1 MTVSNSA
8 RVGSDTGSAIGT
20 RIKDAREALSWSV
33 EELARRMGVT
43 VDTVNDWES
52 CERDPRSNRII
63 TLAGVLGVSAHWLLD
78 GSLEFAP
85 QESGNPAEAA
95 RAQLQSVKMKIN
107 ELNQLVS
114 DIEAQLEQL

>member
-52 CERDPRSNRII
+52 CERDPRSNRNWSSHEKTFSQGKGTWEENRKEIK
-63 TLAGVLGVSAHWLLD
+63 TPQPKWKDSPQAPWKETSQNSSSPVR
-78 GSLEFAP
+78 GSERTRIRICSP
-85 QESGNPAEAA
+85 
-95 RAQLQSVKMKIN
+95 
-107 ELNQLVS
+107 
-114 DIEAQLEQL
+114 